1 MAPAAV
7 VRSKYP
13 TNVYAAVRLLVL
25 AAVTIIVNHSEAGA
39 ACADYRQQE
48 PRNIAQ
54 RSDLATEMGFNPGPL
69 TSPAGRVLKYCKQRA
84 FELIVAIHYRGLI
97 QVAHTCTSAN
107 LCLACTNKADLCML
121 CAAYL
126 YHADIIQGENLDVNG

>member
-1 MAPAAV
+1 MRFGTSCCHPQQIPNKCVCCGEIASPGC
-7 VRSKYP
+7 RY
-13 TNVYAAVRLLVL
+13 Y
-25 AAVTIIVNHSEAGA
+25 HSEAGA

-48 PRNIAQ
+48 PRNIAL
-54 RSDLATEMGFNPGPL
+54 RSDLAIELGFNPGPL
-69 TSPAGRVLKYCKQRA
+69 TSPAGRVLKNCKQRA

-97 QVAHTCTSAN
+97 QVAYTCTSAN

-126 YHADIIQGENLDVNG
+126 DHADIIQGENLDVNG